1 MDELIPLP
9 PPVEQHLS
17 SPEKALRDRFVVQY
31 LVDYD
36 AYKACIRIGYTP
48 PFAKE
53 FSARFMNEQYVL
65 LKIAELENTS
75 GTAKS
80 DPKAEE
86 EAEKKRIIAGLWR
99 EANNLGYG
107 SSQSA
112 RVAALAKLSAFYGM
126 DAPTRSKTELTGADG
141 QPLNAGVFVVP
152 GLMTTEEWEA
162 QAAAQQEALTRPEPS
177 TPALVKAA

>member
-1 MDELIPLP
+1 VDDTIPLQ
-9 PPVEQHLS
+9 PPVEQYLTA
-17 SPEKALRDRFVVQY
+17 PEKALRDRFVAQY

-53 FSARFMNEQYVL
+53 FSNRFLNEQYVL
-65 LKIAELENTS
+65 TKIAETE
-75 GTAKS
+75 GTKGEVKP
-80 DPKAEE
+80 DE

-126 DAPTRSKTELTGADG
+126 DAPTKSKTELTGADG

-152 GLMTTEEWEA
+152 GLMTTEDWERQA
-162 QAAAQQEALTRPEPS
+162 QAQQEALTRPEVA
-177 TPALVKAA
+177 TPALVKVA

>member
-1 MDELIPLP
+1 MDDLLPLP

-17 SPEKALRDRFVVQY
+17 SPEKVLRDRFVVQY
-31 LVDYD
+31 LIDYD

-65 LKIAELENTS
+65 TKIAETE
-75 GTAKS
+75 GTKGEVKP
-80 DPKAEE
+80 DE

-99 EANNLGYG
+99 EANNLSYG

-126 DAPTRSKTELTGADG
+126 DAPTKSKTELTGADG

-152 GLMTTEEWEA
+152 GIMTTEDWER
-162 QAAAQQEALTRPEPS
+162 QAESQQEALTRPEAA
-177 TPALVKAA
+177 TPTLVKAA